1 MLRQVK
7 DPGHP
12 RIIRYVTSSN
22 GTKKKT
28 YILHQL
34 LGEYYLNQAE
44 ILTKYYCFGAKGN
57 VSFLLQSEQ
66 PTPLVV
72 ILGQKFLT
80 VMSQSIFH
88 AITLFISHIE
98 SRGVGRGGQPPPSH
112 QKKKEKRREGR
123 GKEREKKKKE
133 KRGTKRERKLNQ
145 SFQEHA
151 VMGL

>member
-98 SRGVGRGGQPPPSH
+98 SRGVG
-112 QKKKEKRREGR
+112 KKKKRREERGEEKREKRRKKR
-123 GKEREKKKKE
+123 KEEPKE
-133 KRGTKRERKLNQ
+133 KG
-145 SFQEHA
+145 S
-151 VMGL
+151 